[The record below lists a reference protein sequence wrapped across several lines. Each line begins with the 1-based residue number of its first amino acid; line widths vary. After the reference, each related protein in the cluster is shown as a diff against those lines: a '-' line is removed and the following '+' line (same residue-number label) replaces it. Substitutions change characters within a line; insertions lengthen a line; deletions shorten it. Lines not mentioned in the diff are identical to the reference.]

1 MREKNMISI
10 ILPVYNVEAY
20 LNFCMDSIFANDLR
34 ECEII
39 LVDDGST
46 DGSGE
51 LCDFYASQYSFVKA
65 YHIKNGGVSRA
76 RNYGI
81 SVSKGQYICF
91 IDPDDYVSKDYILT
105 LVETIGKTQADI
117 VFTRYKKVYNGE
129 DDGISEDRETFL
141 RLPHLERP
149 QDLFLEK
156 HVGKKA
162 ELMGVVWRT
171 IIRKD
176 ILSLYNIRFIED
188 VNLSED
194 WLFLLEYLSYAP
206 KVKVSD
212 SVGYY
217 YRVREKAAT
226 ARNYKHNLVQ
236 VRIKCLNQLET
247 ILDQSKKYNAEE
259 INDILLVYKYIYS
272 REILANEFGLGLGN
286 TIRENLENSKFFDSI
301 LEDDV
306 LTLCKKEK
314 MFRDYFLLKLLK
326 LRKYMLLKMIY
337 KMKGK

>member
-1 MREKNMISI
+1 MREKKMTSI
-10 ILPVYNVEAY
+10 ILPVYNVEDY
-20 LNFCMDSIFANDLR
+20 LSFCMDSILANDLH

-39 LVDDGST
+39 LIDDGST

-51 LCDFYASQYSFVKA
+51 LCDFYASRYKFVKT

-81 SVSKGQYICF
+81 SVSQGQYICF
-91 IDPDDYVSKDYILT
+91 VDPDDYVSKDYILT
-105 LVETIGKTQADI
+105 LVETIENAQADI
-117 VFTRYKKVYNGE
+117 VFTRYKKIYNGK
-129 DDGISEDRETFL
+129 DDGICEDREAFL
-141 RLPHLERP
+141 RLSHSERT

-156 HVGKKA
+156 HGGKKD

-176 ILSLYNIRFIED
+176 ILLLHNIRFIED

-217 YRVREKAAT
+217 YRVRENAAT
-226 ARNYKHNLVQ
+226 ARDYKHNLVQ
-236 VRIKCLNQLET
+236 VRIKCLNQLES
-247 ILDQSKKYNAEE
+247 ILDQSKKYNEEE
-259 INDILLVYKYIYS
+259 IKDILQIYKYIYS
-272 REILANEFGLGLGN
+272 REILANEFGLGGKN
-286 TIRENLENSKFFDSI
+286 AGRKNLDDSGFFELI
-301 LEDDV
+301 LTDDV
-306 LTLCKKEK
+306 LTMCKKEK
-314 MFRDYFLLKLLK
+314 MFKDYFLLKLLK
-326 LRKYMLLKMIY
+326 SRKYTLIKMIY
-337 KMKGK
+337 TVKGK